1 MRFAVDE
8 ARRFVP
14 GTDVIIHRGDPDAS
28 ATFLGRV
35 ERTEPGALVIRC
47 EGAGMCEAL
56 PREGWVIER
65 LVARIGR
72 RESHRALYGL
82 MTMRDESR
90 LRQLLFGCASQA
102 LEEAEPSWQ
111 LRGEPLNPAQLK
123 ALRLA
128 LDEPERPVLI
138 HGPPGTGKTTVI
150 AALVRAL
157 SERGQRVLVAAGTN
171 TAVDNVLEQ
180 LQARGIDFLRLGY
193 LAQSAPL
200 RRTAAGQKLTS
211 QVERDLGAQTPSLDR
226 IAERLRGVQVVAGTA
241 HRCIRSPAIAAIRR
255 LATPEGERS
264 AVGDEPPFDVAIV
277 DEATQLTEPL
287 TLGAVLLA
295 KRFVLVGDERQLP
308 PVTSSEEAKGTYV
321 RPGLGQAQTEMR
333 LAGLDQTLFE
343 RLCGHAPA
351 AELDVQYRMSLSVQK
366 LSNRLFYGG
375 RLVPHSSVRDRR
387 LELDL
392 AALASQP
399 ERIQKRLQ
407 PDRPVVWETL
417 TGGVNGRR
425 NPAEVDAVGET
436 IEALLAL
443 RVAGGPQAV
452 GVISPF
458 RAQCHAI
465 RAALQERLSSDIG
478 RCVEVDTVE
487 RFQGRE
493 KEVMLVSLVVSTW
506 SDFVMDDR
514 RLNVA
519 FTRARSKL
527 IVFGP
532 AQLLYRFDS
541 MSGG

>member
-1 MRFAVDE
+1 
-8 ARRFVP
+8 
-14 GTDVIIHRGDPDAS
+14 
-28 ATFLGRV
+28 
-35 ERTEPGALVIRC
+35 
-47 EGAGMCEAL
+47 MCEAL
-56 PREGWVIER
+56 PREGWVVER

-72 RESHRALYGL
+72 RESHRALYAL
-82 MTMRDESR
+82 LRLRDESR
-90 LRQLLFGCASQA
+90 LRQLLFGSTSDALPDDDAGPLEQAEQLNSSQ
-102 LEEAEPSWQ
+102 LE
-111 LRGEPLNPAQLK
+111 

-128 LDEPERPVLI
+128 LEEPGRPVLI

-150 AALVRAL
+150 AALVQAL
-157 SERGQRVLVAAGTN
+157 IQRGQRVLVAAGTN

-180 LQARGIDFLRLGY
+180 LLARGIDFLRLGY

-200 RRTAAGQKLTS
+200 RQKAGRQDLKS
-211 QVERDLGAQTPSLDR
+211 RIERDLGEQAVSLEH
-226 IAERLRGVQVVAGTA
+226 IAARLGAVQVVAGTA

-255 LATPEGERS
+255 LAAPKAGEPG
-264 AVGDEPPFDVAIV
+264 AVGHEPPFDVAIV

-308 PVTSSEEAKGTYV
+308 PVISSEEAKGAYV
-321 RPGLGQAQTEMR
+321 RPGLGQAQVRMR
-333 LAGLDQTLFE
+333 LSGLDQTLFE
-343 RLCGHAPA
+343 RLTGHAPA
-351 AELDVQYRMSLSVQK
+351 AALEVQYRMSLSVQR

-375 RLVPHSSVRDRR
+375 RLVPHASVRERR
-387 LELDL
+387 LELDSATL
-392 AALASQP
+392 VTQP
-399 ERIQKRLQ
+399 ERVRQRLQ

-425 NPAEVDAVGET
+425 NPGEVEAVIET
-436 IEALLAL
+436 IEALQTSK
-443 RVAGGPQAV
+443 VSGGLQEV

-465 RAALQERLSSDIG
+465 RAALQERLGADIG
-478 RCVEVDTVE
+478 RRVEVDTVE

-541 MSGG
+541 MADG